1 MTNIYLLCF
10 LGNSQQQPNV
20 VPSLAT
26 IAGNE
31 IPLASSS
38 IPTRPPFYS
47 LNAAAA
53 ATSSTMG
60 NTYYTYQ
67 CNVFLI

>member
-1 MTNIYLLCF
+1 
-10 LGNSQQQPNV
+10 
-20 VPSLAT
+20 LAT

-31 IPLASSS
+31 IPVASSS

-60 NTYYTYQ
+60 KHTIHIIIM
-67 CNVFLI
+67 LINIVYKIQPFYASN

>member
-1 MTNIYLLCF
+1 MF

-31 IPLASSS
+31 IPLPGSS

-60 NTYYTYQ
+60 NTYYTD
-67 CNVFLI
+67 